1 MELLY
6 DAANRH
12 RVSADEIVQLMQLY
26 TFDKER
32 MEVLKIMAPALYDRR
47 NGERIVKVFTFD
59 DDRQKA
65 RDILNQSRQPRRPA
79 SDSDIESLY
88 HKVKDAFPTAEKMNV
103 LRQGVNKKYLT
114 CRQCVRLLSLCDFDN
129 ERIDFL
135 KVLAPHVS
143 DYQNSRLILDCMSFP
158 SGKEEAQKLLNRY

>member
-1 MELLY
+1 MAVFLPVSASCGLQETVILPDFRQERPAALPEPHKREWFDRLRQAIRKEPFHDKQMELLY
-6 DAANRH
+6 DAAARH
-12 RVSADEIVQLMQLY
+12 RVSANEIIRLMQLY

-32 MEVLKIMAPALYDRR
+32 MEVLNIMAPALYDRR

-88 HKVKDAFPTAEKMNV
+88 HQVKEAFPTAEKMNV
-103 LRQGVNKKYLT
+103 LRQGPAGNT
-114 CRQCVRLLSLCDFDN
+114 
-129 ERIDFL
+129 
-135 KVLAPHVS
+135 
-143 DYQNSRLILDCMSFP
+143 
-158 SGKEEAQKLLNRY
+158 